1 MKIKTSPEIFRLKQ
15 GRIIAEESFCP
26 FFIVEKQHGI
36 LEEEAGLVWE
46 AFGTEREQ

>member
-1 MKIKTSPEIFRLKQ
+1 MFRLKQ

-36 LEEEAGLVWE
+36 LEEEAFILQQVW
-46 AFGTEREQ
+46 